1 MGVKIIMTEYERLY
15 NKYIEKSDADLKKI
29 IISKARYTH
38 TAVEVAYDILKYVR
52 NIEDEQIYDQKNT
65 IDTSSI
71 KKNIFIDKFKQ
82 FLNTF
87 ITPNVNAPKADTQIS
102 NNHIAENYTSK
113 PVSSSEF
120 NITTQFDD
128 FKLPRAQIQTQNGVE
143 DYDLKTEYVAISTS
157 CDENVCPMC
166 AQFEDKIFLA
176 TEAPK
181 LPLCPSCSCTYMHY
195 YSKKELPSNA
205 IICNKSNFILPAE
218 CTSMFYKKQQKTYE
232 ETDPEK
238 CIRLCESQMKK
249 LSEFMAP
256 YISAKFPA
264 PDELACRD
272 LLPDLYM
279 SLGKWEKAENT
290 IKKCIAANAYYP
302 QDGSKELT
310 YFELYKKVALET
322 LSYISQNPGCLQ
334 RNIYRKMGYEG
345 EEKEKLKHFLRNS
358 HLIKKVK
365 YNNTNQLF
373 YNVDETSF
381 TK

>member
-1 MGVKIIMTEYERLY
+1 MGIFNFFRKKQIKQPEPISSDISPSIQHDNSTPLNIMFQTGEE
-15 NKYIEKSDADLKKI
+15 NK
-29 IISKARYTH
+29 
-38 TAVEVAYDILKYVR
+38 
-52 NIEDEQIYDQKNT
+52 
-65 IDTSSI
+65 
-71 KKNIFIDKFKQ
+71 
-82 FLNTF
+82 
-87 ITPNVNAPKADTQIS
+87 
-102 NNHIAENYTSK
+102 
-113 PVSSSEF
+113 
-120 NITTQFDD
+120 
-128 FKLPRAQIQTQNGVE
+128 
-143 DYDLKTEYVAISTS
+143 DYDLEIKYVKLSTS
-157 CDENVCPMC
+157 GDENVCPMC
-166 AQFEDKIFLA
+166 SQFEDKIFLA

-205 IICNKSNFILPAE
+205 IISNKSNFILPAE

-373 YNVDETSF
+373 CNADETSF